1 MNFMNMCP
9 FCGNSRKLF
18 LKQQGYP
25 VDRMYFYE
33 DEEYSI
39 SPDLS
44 PLVTGHL
51 LVIPQKHYASFGELA
66 DSAFMSRVIEKGKE
80 LLGTDDVLV
89 FEHGAVLEGEG
100 GASIDHA
107 HLHIMPRP
115 INVTIGLIDDY
126 ILNSKEVTESK
137 ITYTPQTLYKLYM
150 QRQPYIFYWLQD
162 NGFVYPVRKIS
173 HQFLRLMMQPYCQ
186 LSYNW
191 RETFETQECRANVEN
206 TILLVESI
214 KSKGQFV

>member
-1 MNFMNMCP
+1 MNKCP

-25 VDRMYFYE
+25 IDRMYFYE
-33 DEEYSI
+33 DEDYSI

-44 PLVTGHL
+44 PLVAGHL
-51 LVIPQKHYASFGELA
+51 LVIPQKHYASFGEVAEL
-66 DSAFMSRVIEKGKE
+66 DFISRVIEKGKE

-89 FEHGAVLEGEG
+89 FEHGAVIEGEG

-115 INVTIGLIDDY
+115 TNVTIMMIDDY
-126 ILNSKEVTESK
+126 ILNSREITDTKV
-137 ITYTPQTLYKLYM
+137 TYTPQKLHEFYL
-150 QRQPYIFYWLQD
+150 QRQPYIFYRLLD
-162 NGFVYPVRKIS
+162 KGYVYPVGKIS

-191 RETFETQECRANVEN
+191 RETFETQECRTNVEN
-206 TILLVESI
+206 TISLIESI
-214 KSKGQFV
+214 RNRRSFA

>member
-1 MNFMNMCP
+1 MNTCP
-9 FCGNSRKLF
+9 FCGDSRKLF

-25 VDRMYFYE
+25 SDRMYFYE

-51 LVIPQKHYASFGELA
+51 LVIPRKHYASFGELA
-66 DSAFMSRVIEKGKE
+66 DSGFITKVIEKGKK

-89 FEHGAVLEGEG
+89 FEHGAVIEGEG

-115 INVTIGLIDDY
+115 TNVTTCLIDDY
-126 ILNSKEVTESK
+126 ILNSREITESK
-137 ITYTPQTLYKLYM
+137 IIYTPQKLHELYVQQKS
-150 QRQPYIFYWLQD
+150 YIFYWLLD
-162 NGFVYPVRKIS
+162 KGYIYPVRKIS
-173 HQFLRLMMQPYCQ
+173 HQFLRLMMQPFCQ

-191 RETFETQECRANVEN
+191 RETFKTQECRTNVEN
-206 TILLVESI
+206 TISLIESI
-214 KSKGQFV
+214 RNKRHLI